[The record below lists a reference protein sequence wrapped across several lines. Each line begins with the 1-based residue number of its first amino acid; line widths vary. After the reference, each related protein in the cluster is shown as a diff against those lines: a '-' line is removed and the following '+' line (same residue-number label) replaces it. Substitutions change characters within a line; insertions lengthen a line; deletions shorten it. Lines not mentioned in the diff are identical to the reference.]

1 MRDEQIDTLF
11 NRGQEADVMRCS
23 LISWTKPNDRGRT
36 GVLPLLDVTERR
48 LSVTFHRS
56 LAETPKQLMSASE
69 KPINSN
75 VPAARLVMSV
85 AILPQQ
91 L

>member
-1 MRDEQIDTLF
+1 
-11 NRGQEADVMRCS
+11 MRCG
-23 LISWTKPNDRGRT
+23 LVSWAESNDRGRA

-56 LAETPKQLMSASE
+56 LAETPEQLMSASE
-69 KPINSN
+69 KPVDGN
-75 VPAARLVMSV
+75 VPTVRLVMSV

>member
-1 MRDEQIDTLF
+1 
-11 NRGQEADVMRCS
+11 MRCG
-23 LISWTKPNDRGRT
+23 LVSWAKPNDRGRT
-36 GVLPLLDVTERR
+36 GVLALLDVTERR
-48 LSVTFHRS
+48 LSVAFHRA
-56 LAETPKQLMSASE
+56 LTETPKQLMSASE